1 MLNSPITHKIPTGN
15 IIYKPLNYG
24 HLAIRDKK
32 LMLVEVTIQVE
43 NSVISYLGTPVY
55 LLASSPG

>member
-1 MLNSPITHKIPTGN
+1 MQTSELWTPC
-15 IIYKPLNYG
+15 YKG
-24 HLAIRDKK
+24 QK